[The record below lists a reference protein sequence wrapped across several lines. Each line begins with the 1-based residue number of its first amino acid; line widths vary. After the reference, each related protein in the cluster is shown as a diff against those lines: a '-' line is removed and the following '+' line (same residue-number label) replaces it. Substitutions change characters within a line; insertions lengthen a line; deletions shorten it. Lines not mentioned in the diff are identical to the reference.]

1 MTPATTGAGD
11 HEETCVEAVVVLF
24 NRDLR
29 VHDHPALSE
38 ACAAARHVVPLFV
51 FDPAIGARH
60 RRDFLLASLH
70 DLRSSLRALGGDL
83 VVRHG
88 DPVAHAVRTA
98 GETGAAAIWASEDVS
113 PLARRRERRLAEE
126 CQAHRLEFRLFPG
139 VTVVPPGALRPGGG
153 SHYRV
158 FSPYWRAWSATAR
171 RPVLGA
177 PHRLSLPR
185 GVDPGVL
192 PGASPTPYG
201 IVRGGE
207 DEARRRLERWV
218 NDGLAS
224 YAETRDLMAG
234 RTSMLSA
241 YLHFGCLSPSEVV
254 ARACERPRSEEYV
267 RQLCWRDFHYQV
279 VDAFPDMG
287 RRDYRP
293 RDVDWRRDEEA
304 EAAWREGATGVPIVD
319 AGMRQ
324 LRAEG
329 WMHNRVRLVTGSYLT
344 KRLGI
349 DWRAGLEHFAEW
361 LLDGDMPN
369 NSGNWQWVAGTGND
383 TRPYRTLNPLRQAKR
398 FDPDGEYV
406 RRYVPELAALPGHLV
421 HEPWKVRGGVPGY
434 PSTPLGGELS
444 A

>member
-1 MTPATTGAGD
+1 M
-11 HEETCVEAVVVLF
+11 LF

-38 ACAAARHVVPLFV
+38 ARALARHVVPLFV
-51 FDPAIGARH
+51 LDPAIRPGH
-60 RRDFLLASLH
+60 RRDFLHACLH
-70 DLRSSLRALGGDL
+70 DLRSSLRTLGGDL

-88 DPVAHAVRTA
+88 DPVARAVQVA
-98 GETGAAAIWASEDVS
+98 VETGASAIFASEDVS
-113 PLARRRERRLAEE
+113 PLARRRERRLAEA
-126 CQAHRLEFRLFPG
+126 CSAQRLQFRLFPG
-139 VTVVPPGALRPGGG
+139 VTVVPPGALTPPSSRSADPG
-153 SHYRV
+153 HYRV
-158 FSPYWRAWSATAR
+158 FSPYWRAWSAAPT

-177 PHRLSLPR
+177 PEHLPLPP

-192 PGASPTPYG
+192 PALSARPYG

-207 DEARRRLERWV
+207 SEARRRLRAWL
-218 NDGLAS
+218 DGGLTA
-224 YAETRDLMAG
+224 YADTRDRVAG

-241 YLHFGCLSPSEVV
+241 YLHFGCVSPSEVV
-254 ARACERPRSEEYV
+254 RGACERPGGEEYV

-279 VDAFPDMG
+279 VNAFPDMG

-293 RDVDWRRDEEA
+293 RNGVDWLRDEEK
-304 EAAWREGATGVPIVD
+304 EAAWREGVTGVPIVD

-329 WMHNRVRLVTGSYLT
+329 WMHNRVRLITGSYLT

-349 DWRAGLEHFAEW
+349 HWRVGVEHFAEW

-369 NSGNWQWVAGTGND
+369 NCGNWQWVAGTGND

-398 FDPDGEYV
+398 FDPEGEYV
-406 RRYVPELAALPGHLV
+406 RRYVPELASLPDTLV

-434 PSTPLGGELS
+434 PSSPLGGELR

>member
-1 MTPATTGAGD
+1 M
-11 HEETCVEAVVVLF
+11 ETVVVLF

-38 ACAAARHVVPLFV
+38 ACAVARQVVPLFV
-51 FDPAIGARH
+51 FDPAIAARH
-60 RRDFLLASLH
+60 RRDFLHACLH

-88 DPVAHAVRTA
+88 DPVAHAVRAAREA
-98 GETGAAAIWASEDVS
+98 GASAIWASEDVS

-126 CQAHRLEFRLFPG
+126 CRAHRLEFRLFPG
-139 VTVVPPGALRPGGG
+139 VTVVPPGALRPHSTRQRSG

-177 PHRLSLPR
+177 PRRVRLPP
-185 GVDPGVL
+185 GIDPGVL
-192 PGASPTPYG
+192 PEASPEPYG

-207 DEARRRLERWV
+207 SEGRRRLARWV
-218 NDGLAS
+218 SEGLPR
-224 YAETRDLMAG
+224 YAGTRDRLAG
-234 RTSMLSA
+234 RTSMLGA
-241 YLHFGCLSPSEVV
+241 YLHFGCVSPLEVV
-254 ARACERPRSEEYV
+254 ERAGGRPGGEEYV

-279 VDAFPDMG
+279 VDAFPEMG

-293 RDVDWRRDEEA
+293 RGVRWRRDEET
-304 EAAWREGATGVPIVD
+304 EAAWREGMTGVPIVD

-329 WMHNRVRLVTGSYLT
+329 WMHNRVRLITGSYLT
-344 KRLGI
+344 KHLGI

-369 NSGNWQWVAGTGND
+369 NCGNWQWVAGTGND
-383 TRPYRTLNPLRQAKR
+383 TRPHRTLNPLRQAKR
-398 FDPDGEYV
+398 FDPKGEYV
-406 RRYVPELAALPGHLV
+406 RRYVPELACLPDTLI
-421 HEPWKVRGGVPGY
+421 HEPWKARGGVAGY
-434 PSTPLGGELS
+434 PATPLGGELKI
-444 A
+444 

>member
-1 MTPATTGAGD
+1 MIDG
-11 HEETCVEAVVVLF
+11 EEVRVETVVVLF

-29 VHDHPALSE
+29 IRDHPALSE
-38 ACAAARHVVPLFV
+38 ACAVARHVVPLFV

-60 RRDFLLASLH
+60 RRDFLRASLH

-88 DPVAHAVRTA
+88 DPVAHAVRVAAQA
-98 GETGAAAIWASEDVS
+98 GASAIWASEDVS
-113 PLARRRERRLAEE
+113 PLARRRERRLAAE
-126 CQAHRLEFRLFPG
+126 CRAHRLEFRLFPG

-177 PHRLSLPR
+177 PHRLCLPP
-185 GVDPGVL
+185 GIDPGVL
-192 PGASPTPYG
+192 PEASPEPYG

-207 DEARRRLERWV
+207 SEARRRLERWV
-218 NDGLAS
+218 GDSLAC
-224 YAETRDLMAG
+224 YAETRDRMAG

-241 YLHFGCLSPSEVV
+241 YLHFGCLSPLEVV
-254 ARACERPRSEEYV
+254 QRARERPGGEEYI

-279 VDAFPDMG
+279 VNAFPEMG

-293 RDVDWRRDEEA
+293 RNVEWRRDEEA
-304 EAAWREGATGVPIVD
+304 EAAWREGLTGVPIVD

-324 LRAEG
+324 LLAEG

-369 NSGNWQWVAGTGND
+369 NCGNWQWVAGTGND
-383 TRPYRTLNPLRQAKR
+383 TRPYRTLNPLRQAKK
-398 FDPDGEYV
+398 FDPEGEYV
-406 RRYVPELAALPGHLV
+406 RRYVPELASLPGGLV
-421 HEPWKVRGGVPGY
+421 HEPWKVCGGVPGY
-434 PSTPLGGELS
+434 PSSPLGGELR